1 MRVMEQK
8 TLARLGIVL
17 FYIGGAVWVVYAVGK
32 YLLGWD
38 VSVRQFL
45 PYHLVAIIPGV
56 LLKRCS
62 METSIKN
69 LLTAF
74 RDDQHMV
81 FAFPFNM
88 G

>member
-1 MRVMEQK
+1 MQQK
-8 TLARLGIVL
+8 SLARLGNVL
-17 FYIGGAVWVVYAVGK
+17 FYIGGTVWVIYAVVK

-62 METSIKN
+62 GYIVRKLGIKAD
-69 LLTAF
+69 TP
-74 RDDQHMV
+74 V
-81 FAFPFNM
+81 
-88 G
+88 